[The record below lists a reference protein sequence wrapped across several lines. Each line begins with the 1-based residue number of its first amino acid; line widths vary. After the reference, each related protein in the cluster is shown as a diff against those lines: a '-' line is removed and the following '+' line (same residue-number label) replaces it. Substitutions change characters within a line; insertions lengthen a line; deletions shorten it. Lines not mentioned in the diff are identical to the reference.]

1 MNRGNLRCSFYCN
14 SEETQNHIFEK
25 CGPIRARIGYP
36 VTVNLSD
43 IYGPI
48 EDQIQAIQVLNKIDI
63 IRKSMK
69 EDL

>member
-1 MNRGNLRCSFYCN
+1 MNRGNLKCIFQCN
-14 SEETQNHIFEK
+14 SEETQHHIFEI

-43 IYGPI
+43 IYGPVD
-48 EDQIQAIQVLNKIDI
+48 DQIRAIGVLNKINLV
-63 IRKSMK
+63 RKSMK

>member
-1 MNRGNLRCSFYCN
+1 MCSFHCN
-14 SEETQNHIFEK
+14 SEETQNHIFLK
-25 CGPIRARIGYP
+25 CGPIQARIGHP

-43 IYGPI
+43 IYGPV

-63 IRKSMK
+63 LRKSMK